1 MQSIKRLKFLLFSL
15 FIASIGILFSLDSNT
30 RFVFNNDKLLLNKS
44 VDFME
49 NISLELFEKT
59 GVSLYVFAANKMDSN
74 KYLDFKNELIKS
86 FSPPFVSIV
95 LLKENKKIDVFT
107 SNNELLDSNKVYWE
121 YMVPLLPKNDSIPED
136 KLLGAI
142 IFNGYV
148 ESVDLIA
155 NKFNVVIEHN
165 ISKDEKGPRL
175 IAKGILYFMLFSLL
189 GLFFVIS
196 FFGRKKHE

>member
-1 MQSIKRLKFLLFSL
+1 
-15 FIASIGILFSLDSNT
+15 
-30 RFVFNNDKLLLNKS
+30 
-44 VDFME
+44 ME

-121 YMVPLLPKNDSIPED
+121 YMVPLLPKNGSIPD
-136 KLLGAI
+136 NKLLGAI

-155 NKFNVVIEHN
+155 NKFGVLIEHN
-165 ISKDEKGPRL
+165 IAKDEQGPRL

-196 FFGRKKHE
+196 FFGRKKHA

>member
-1 MQSIKRLKFLLFSL
+1 MQSIKKLKFLLFSL
-15 FIASIGILFSLDSNT
+15 FIASIGILFSLDSNN

-121 YMVPLLPKNDSIPED
+121 YMVPLLPKNGSIPED

-142 IFNGYV
+142 IFNGYI

-165 ISKDEKGPRL
+165 ISKDEKGSIL

-189 GLFFVIS
+189 GLFFLIS